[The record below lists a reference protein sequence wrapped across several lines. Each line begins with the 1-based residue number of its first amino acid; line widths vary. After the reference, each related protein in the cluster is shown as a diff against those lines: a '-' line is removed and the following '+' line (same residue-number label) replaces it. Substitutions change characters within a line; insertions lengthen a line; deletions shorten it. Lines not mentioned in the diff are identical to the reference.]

1 MVSVPPRQDEQE
13 MEVPESWYALKMGH
27 LHCAGQSP
35 LTRHYGVRGDKA
47 AEVLLGSEIH
57 YTNRLGTSGTC
68 LVLTVPL

>member
-35 LTRHYGVRGDKA
+35 LTRHDGVRGDKA
-47 AEVLLGSEIH
+47 AEFCWEVRFTIPIALEQVV
-57 YTNRLGTSGTC
+57 RA
-68 LVLTVPL
+68 